1 MNSLRISDNCAFL
14 IMMNRGI
21 CDCSGTL
28 DIFNEISDFEK
39 ETKTNKDFCY
49 IKLKQTHMNC
59 LICDEFVLYDDE
71 MKILPI
77 DEPLTK
83 DEND

>member
-1 MNSLRISDNCAFL
+1 
-14 IMMNRGI
+14 MMNRGI

-28 DIFNEISDFEK
+28 DIFNEFSDFEK

-49 IKLKQTHMNC
+49 IKLKQTQTWMD

-77 DEPLTK
+77 DEHLTK